1 MIESSADDYND
12 WRCSST
18 IDARAALLK
27 EARETII
34 EAKKNTRS
42 HRRQVNSHGTE
53 KSNCSYCKHILSVK
67 WGCNDNTNISV
78 KEKSRC

>member
-34 EAKKNTRS
+34 EAKKKYEIAQKT
-42 HRRQVNSHGTE
+42 GELT
-53 KSNCSYCKHILSVK
+53 
-67 WGCNDNTNISV
+67 WD
-78 KEKSRC
+78 